1 MARLLAA
8 VCVVGDVGEVGDDG
22 VDVDVPV
29 PGAVV
34 AAVVDVESPPPPPQP
49 ATVMTRQASG
59 KAASFMWMRFMDG
72 PPFLGLLST
81 QNSMALAAPAMRS
94 I

>member
-1 MARLLAA
+1 MALLLAA
-8 VCVVGDVGEVGDDG
+8 VCVVGDVGDAGDVGVD

-72 PPFLGLLST
+72 PPFLCLLIK
-81 QNSMALAAPAMRS
+81 QKIRWLWQRQR
-94 I
+94 

>member
-1 MARLLAA
+1 MALLLAA
-8 VCVVGDVGEVGDDG
+8 VCVVGDVGDVGDVG

-34 AAVVDVESPPPPPQP
+34 AAVVEVESPPPPPQP

-59 KAASFMWMRFMDG
+59 KAASFIWMRFMDE
-72 PPFLGLLST
+72 PPST
-81 QNSMALAAPAMRS
+81 GFS
-94 I
+94 